1 MDRPDTLHVVH
12 SLDPAL
18 QDLVNAIYLDMQ
30 AQKQNPSGGNAMLAE
45 ILQRVTTLQ
54 TQEKTDMAALD
65 NAISALQTEVAN
77 QTTVDASAVTLMQG
91 LSTQLAAALAAAAN
105 AGATP
110 TQLAAL
116 TALQTS
122 LAGNDTTM
130 AAAVTANTPAAA
142 VPVAPIPPIV
152 PVGS

>member
-1 MDRPDTLHVVH
+1 MT
-12 SLDPAL
+12 
-18 QDLVNAIYLDMQ
+18 
-30 AQKQNPSGGNAMLAE
+30 
-45 ILQRVTTLQ
+45 
-54 TQEKTDMAALD
+54 ALD
-65 NAISALQTEVAN
+65 NAIQALQTEVAN

-110 TQLAAL
+110 AQLAAL

-130 AAAVTANTPAAA
+130 AAAVLASTPGA
-142 VPVAPIPPIV
+142 PVAPIPPIV